1 MVPERL
7 AAALGDRYRIER
19 ELGAGGMATVYLAED
34 LKHQRKVA
42 VKVLRPAL
50 AASLGAERFLRE
62 IAIAAS
68 LTHPH
73 ILPLHDSGEADGFL
87 YYVMPYVEGESLRDR
102 LNREHQ
108 LPLDAALQIAREV
121 ADALAYA
128 HSQNV
133 VHRDIKP
140 ENILIS
146 SGAGAEAGGG
156 NAMVADFGI
165 ARAVSAAGGDTLT
178 ETGLAV
184 GTPAYMSPEQAGAD
198 RAIDGRSDTYALSC
212 VLYEMLAGHPPF
224 VGSTAREV
232 LARHALDPVPP
243 LRTVRPE
250 LPDAVERAVQKALAK
265 APADRF
271 SSTSAF
277 SRALVQS
284 SATPA
289 VGSSGT
295 RWLLVAVAGMVVLG
309 TGYLLVSRRST
320 PAEPER
326 RIAVLPFTNV
336 GGDPAEEP
344 WSDGMADE
352 LTTAL
357 GKVEGLSVTARASAF
372 SFKKKGLDARE
383 IGSQLHV
390 GYIVDGAVR
399 VAENRRRVSAQLIDV
414 ATGKELWSD
423 QFEPDPRNH
432 DVFAV
437 QDSITRAIVRELR
450 VKLSVGTSA
459 LLGKRATASEEAHNL
474 YLQGRYFFAK
484 RDSAGLRK
492 AQEFFEQAIQQDS
505 AYALA
510 FAGLSDAYS
519 HQSVFGFAAPHDNFP
534 RAKAA
539 ALRAVALDSGL
550 AEVHTS
556 LAFIALFYDWD
567 WPTAGRELDRA
578 LAIDPR
584 YPDAHLF
591 RAWYFVATNRMNE
604 AVEEG
609 RKAVSLDPF
618 SLVNNLRLVDFLYFA
633 HRYDEA
639 FEQSRRILERDS
651 THYAARLE
659 AGRAYAGLGQCAQSL
674 AEYELAGQGPFAT
687 TYQGELGYTYARCG
701 HRAEAF
707 AELARLR
714 ARASQGWYVSHF
726 GLARILAGLGDK
738 EAAFAELE
746 RAYSE
751 RAWPM
756 FYLRVEPAFDSLRTD
771 PRFTRLIEKVG
782 SGS

>member
-1 MVPERL
+1 
-7 AAALGDRYRIER
+7 
-19 ELGAGGMATVYLAED
+19 
-34 LKHQRKVA
+34 
-42 VKVLRPAL
+42 
-50 AASLGAERFLRE
+50 
-62 IAIAAS
+62 
-68 LTHPH
+68 
-73 ILPLHDSGEADGFL
+73 
-87 YYVMPYVEGESLRDR
+87 
-102 LNREHQ
+102 
-108 LPLDAALQIAREV
+108 
-121 ADALAYA
+121 
-128 HSQNV
+128 
-133 VHRDIKP
+133 
-140 ENILIS
+140 
-146 SGAGAEAGGG
+146 
-156 NAMVADFGI
+156 
-165 ARAVSAAGGDTLT
+165 
-178 ETGLAV
+178 
-184 GTPAYMSPEQAGAD
+184 
-198 RAIDGRSDTYALSC
+198 
-212 VLYEMLAGHPPF
+212 
-224 VGSTAREV
+224 
-232 LARHALDPVPP
+232 
-243 LRTVRPE
+243 
-250 LPDAVERAVQKALAK
+250 
-265 APADRF
+265 
-271 SSTSAF
+271 
-277 SRALVQS
+277 
-284 SATPA
+284 
-289 VGSSGT
+289 
-295 RWLLVAVAGMVVLG
+295 
-309 TGYLLVSRRST
+309 
-320 PAEPER
+320 
-326 RIAVLPFTNV
+326 
-336 GGDPAEEP
+336 
-344 WSDGMADE
+344 MADE

-383 IGSQLHV
+383 IGAQLHV

-399 VAENRRRVSAQLIDV
+399 KAENRRRVSAQLIDV

-492 AQEFFEQAIQQDS
+492 AQEFFELAIQQDS
-505 AYALA
+505 TYALA

-674 AEYELAGQGPFAT
+674 AEYELAGEGPFPT
-687 TYQGELGYTYARCG
+687 SFQGERAYTYARCG
-701 HRAEAF
+701 QRVKAL

-714 ARASQGWYVSHF
+714 ARATQGLYVSHF
-726 GLARILAGLGDK
+726 GLARILAALGDK
-738 EAAFAELE
+738 DRAFAELDS
-746 RAYSE
+746 AYAE

-771 PRFTRLIEKVG
+771 PRFDRLLKKIGPG
-782 SGS
+782 S